1 MNPTAAPAPPD
12 ERLARIGVV
21 TRVLKRPD
29 TGAFIGAVA
38 VFILFAYTAR
48 GVNWAGDFGVWSSWL
63 NTAAYDGIVAVPV
76 ALLMIGGE
84 FDLSSGVMIGS
95 SGLLLG
101 ILTTQADWNIWPAIV
116 VVILFGMAIGFL
128 NGFTVVKTKLP
139 SFIVTLGTFFMLR
152 GLNAGG
158 TIKITGGVSINDID
172 KAPGFDFAHKFFA
185 SEVGRQYGFERRELW
200 WLGFTRRR
208 GVGAG
213 ADPLSATGSSAR
225 AATPWQHATS
235 ASPSHGRRSSLFMTT
250 SAVAALMGIMT
261 AVSLRGMQSN
271 EGIGREFMFIIGAV
285 VGGCLLTG
293 GYGSV
298 IGAVFGAAIIGMAQ
312 IGIISSGWDSNWVYF
327 FEGVVLVAAVM
338 LNTAIR
344 RARGASEVTT
354 AETERSSAH
363 ICSQLEHISK
373 YFGNVLAL
381 KDVSAARQ
389 RRRGDMHPG
398 RQRRRQ
404 VDADQDPLRR
414 APARRGQ
421 RASGRRRVH
430 FSSPRDARHA
440 GIATVYQDLAM
451 VPLMSIWRNFFL
463 GEEPTKGRGP
473 CQPLRHRLRQEDG
486 PRADGADG
494 HRHPRPRPARRH
506 AVGRRAAGGR
516 DRPRDLLRRA
526 GADPGR
532 ADVRARRQAGGSRP
546 PLHRASGRARAWALS
561 SSRTTLT
568 TPTRSVTTSCCSTA
582 AA

>member
-116 VVILFGMAIGFL
+116 VVLLFGMAIGFL

-152 GLNAGG
+152 GLNAGA

-172 KAPGFDFAHKFFA
+172 QAPGFDFAHKLFA
-185 SEVGRQYGFERRELW
+185 SEVWPKYGLSVSTIW
-200 WLGFTRRR
+200 WLGFTLVAAWVLARTRFGNWIFSAGGDPVAAR
-208 GVGAG
+208 NVGV
-213 ADPLSATGSSAR
+213 PVAR
-225 AATPWQHATS
+225 TKIL
-235 ASPSHGRRSSLFMTT
+235 LFMTT
-250 SAVAALMGIMT
+250 STVAACWGIMT

-271 EGIGREFMFIIGAV
+271 EGVGREFEFIIAAV
-285 VGGCLLTG
+285 VGGCRLTG

-298 IGAVFGAAIIGMAQ
+298 IGAAFGAAIIGMAQ

-344 RARGASEVTT
+344 RR
-354 AETERSSAH
+354 AE
-363 ICSQLEHISK
+363 
-373 YFGNVLAL
+373 
-381 KDVSAARQ
+381 
-389 RRRGDMHPG
+389 
-398 RQRRRQ
+398 
-404 VDADQDPLRR
+404 
-414 APARRGQ
+414 
-421 RASGRRRVH
+421 
-430 FSSPRDARHA
+430 
-440 GIATVYQDLAM
+440 
-451 VPLMSIWRNFFL
+451 
-463 GEEPTKGRGP
+463 
-473 CQPLRHRLRQEDG
+473 
-486 PRADGADG
+486 
-494 HRHPRPRPARRH
+494 
-506 AVGRRAAGGR
+506 
-516 DRPRDLLRRA
+516 
-526 GADPGR
+526 
-532 ADVRARRQAGGSRP
+532 RAR
-546 PLHRASGRARAWALS
+546 
-561 SSRTTLT
+561 
-568 TPTRSVTTSCCSTA
+568 
-582 AA
+582 